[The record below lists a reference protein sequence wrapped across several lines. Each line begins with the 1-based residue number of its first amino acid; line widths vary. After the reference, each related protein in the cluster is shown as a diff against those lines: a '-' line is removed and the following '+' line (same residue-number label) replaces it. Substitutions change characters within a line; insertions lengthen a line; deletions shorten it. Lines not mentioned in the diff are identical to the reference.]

1 MLLVGWLVVV
11 VDSILLSFYLFH
23 SLPHVPSTSTVLCL
37 YLCFYGA
44 VFASNS
50 AFNSDISKWN
60 TGAVKYMSSSKS
72 FIIECCFF
80 CLCQVMLFVCLLIL
94 LLTAF
99 FFLFIYSIHCHTFHQ
114 PPLFC
119 VCTSAFIV
127 QCSSTI
133 QPSIRTFQNGTRV
146 PSPLC
151 NTVSLS
157 QSSVVSFVCVN

>member
-99 FFLFIYSIHCHTFHQ
+99 FFLFISSIHCHTSINLHCFVFV
-114 PPLFC
+114 PLLLL
-119 VCTSAFIV
+119 
-127 QCSSTI
+127 CS
-133 QPSIRTFQNGTRV
+133 V
-146 PSPLC
+146 PRQF
-151 NTVSLS
+151 SL
-157 QSSVVSFVCVN
+157 QFGHFKMEHGGRHHYGLQ